1 MHLRGAG
8 DVQVLNENQCPLSS
22 RKGGVDLARVQLN
35 LNNMILLGVGAA
47 DEGYVEYP
55 KSTAPRTLGRRAPP
69 RHLRL
74 LVLEKPRN
82 WQQKIG

>member
-8 DVQVLNENQCPLSS
+8 DVQVLNENQCPPSS

>member
-8 DVQVLNENQCPLSS
+8 DVQVLNENQCPSSS
-22 RKGGVDLARVQLN
+22 RKDGVDLARVQLN

-55 KSTAPRTLGRRAPP
+55 KSTAPRALGRRAPP